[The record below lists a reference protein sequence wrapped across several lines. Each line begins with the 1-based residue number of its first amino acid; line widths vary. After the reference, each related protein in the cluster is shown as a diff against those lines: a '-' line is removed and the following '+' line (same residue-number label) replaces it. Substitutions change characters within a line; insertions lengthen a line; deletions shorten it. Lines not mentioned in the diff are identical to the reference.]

1 MSDVEHWQEQAST
14 LREIAKYTLDADA
27 KRVLL
32 MLAEDCEEIS
42 AQMTSFR
49 GTLNPLPPDDK
60 VDDQHEALL
69 QIAWR
74 GEGGHHRR

>member
-1 MSDVEHWQEQAST
+1 MSDVENWQEKAAT
-14 LREIAKYTLDADA
+14 LRELARYTLDADA

-49 GTLNPLPPDDK
+49 GTLNPLPPDDR
-60 VDDQHEALL
+60 VDDQHEAILH
-69 QIAWR
+69 IVRR
-74 GEGGHHRR
+74 GEGGPHGR